1 MWITLTINSL
11 KKQMAKNESLT
22 GRCICGQVKYKITE
36 KPLFTQACHCTDCKI
51 ITGSSYV
58 INTSVLDNTL
68 IIEGE
73 VASTELKAGSGA
85 TSKAYFCTKCGTY
98 IYTDYASAVGRLT
111 VRTKTLNNSEN
122 FPPQVHIFIKDKDP
136 WLKLTED
143 AICFEKMYDPK
154 KTWPEESLKRY
165 SEYLKNNNK

>member
-1 MWITLTINSL
+1 ME
-11 KKQMAKNESLT
+11 KNESLT
-22 GRCICGQVKYKITE
+22 GRCICGQVKYRITE
-36 KPLFTQACHCTDCKI
+36 KPLFTQACHCKDCKI

-111 VRTKTLNNSEN
+111 VRTKTLDNSCLLYTS
-122 FPPQVHIFIKDKDP
+122 PSPR
-136 WLKLTED
+136 D
-143 AICFEKMYDPK
+143 AH
-154 KTWPEESLKRY
+154 ESRMP
-165 SEYLKNNNK
+165 SSA